1 MDEWSVR
8 AAKLVSNMSFPTA
21 RSGDVQC
28 EEKGRPSV
36 KFRVERDVLND
47 AVSWAARALS
57 PRPPVPVLSGLLL
70 KASAGT
76 LSLSS
81 FDYEISARLEIPAD
95 IAEEGT
101 ILVSGRLLA
110 DICRSLPSAPVEV
123 STDGSKVILTCRNS
137 RFNLATMPEADY
149 PELPALPKISG
160 TVAGDSFAKAVAQ
173 VTVAASKDDT
183 LPILAGVKVEIEDDL
198 ITLLATDR
206 YRLAMRELNWKPA
219 VPGISTSALVKA
231 KTLSEVAKTLGGA
244 GEINIALSEDS
255 ELIGFESG
263 GRRTTSLLVDGDYP
277 KIRSLFPENT
287 PIHATVETSAL
298 VEAVRRVALVAERNT
313 PVRLAFTDGQVGLD
327 AGTGEDA
334 QASEALEAALTG
346 EEITVA
352 FNPHYLSEGLNA
364 FESKYVRF
372 SFTSAPKP
380 AMMTA
385 QDSIDG
391 DDQDHY
397 RYLVM
402 PVRLPN
408 Q

>member
-1 MDEWSVR
+1 M
-8 AAKLVSNMSFPTA
+8 
-21 RSGDVQC
+21 
-28 EEKGRPSV
+28 
-36 KFRVERDVLND
+36 KFRVERDVLTE
-47 AVSWAARALS
+47 AVSWAARSLS

-70 KASAGT
+70 KAEAGT
-76 LSLSS
+76 LSLAS

-110 DICRSLPSAPVEV
+110 DICRSLPSAPVDVE
-123 STDGSKVILTCRNS
+123 TDGSKVTLTCRSS
-137 RFNLATMPEADY
+137 RFHLATMPVNDY
-149 PELPALPKISG
+149 PELPALPELSG
-160 TVAGDSFAKAVAQ
+160 TVDGEAFAQAVSQ
-173 VTVAASKDDT
+173 VIIASSKDDT
-183 LPILAGVKVEIEDDL
+183 LPILTGVKMEIEGDL

-206 YRLAMRELNWKPA
+206 YRLALREIRWNPTS
-219 VPGISTSALVKA
+219 PGISTGALVKA
-231 KTLSEVAKTLGGA
+231 KTLSEVAKTLGGS
-244 GEINIALSEDS
+244 GNINIALSDNS

-277 KIRSLFPENT
+277 KIRSLFPDNT
-287 PIHATVETSAL
+287 PIYATVETTAL
-298 VEAVRRVALVAERNT
+298 SEAVRRVSLVAERNT
-313 PVRLAFTDGQVGLD
+313 PVRLIFTDGQLTLD

-334 QASEALEAALTG
+334 QASENLEATLVG

-364 FESKYVRF
+364 FDSKYVRF

-380 AMMTA
+380 AMLTA
-385 QDSIDG
+385 QDDIDG
-391 DDQDHY
+391 ENSDDY

>member
-1 MDEWSVR
+1 M
-8 AAKLVSNMSFPTA
+8 
-21 RSGDVQC
+21 
-28 EEKGRPSV
+28 
-36 KFRVERDVLND
+36 KFRVERDVLTE
-47 AVSWAARALS
+47 AVSWAARSLS

-70 KASAGT
+70 KAEAGT
-76 LSLSS
+76 LSLAS

-110 DICRSLPSAPVEV
+110 DICRSLPSAPVDVE
-123 STDGSKVILTCRNS
+123 TDGSKVTLTCRSS
-137 RFNLATMPEADY
+137 RFHLATMPVNDY
-149 PELPALPKISG
+149 PELPALPELSG
-160 TVAGDSFAKAVAQ
+160 TVDGEAFAQAVSQ
-173 VTVAASKDDT
+173 VIIASSKDDT
-183 LPILAGVKVEIEDDL
+183 LPILTGVKMEIEGDL

-206 YRLAMRELNWKPA
+206 YRLALREIRWNPTS
-219 VPGISTSALVKA
+219 PGISTGALVKA
-231 KTLSEVAKTLGGA
+231 KTLSEVAKTLGGS
-244 GEINIALSEDS
+244 GNINIALSDNS

-277 KIRSLFPENT
+277 KIRSLFPDNT
-287 PIHATVETSAL
+287 PIYATVETTTLS
-298 VEAVRRVALVAERNT
+298 EAVRRVSLVAERNT
-313 PVRLAFTDGQVGLD
+313 PVRLIFTDGQLTLD

-334 QASEALEAALTG
+334 QASENLEATLVG

-364 FESKYVRF
+364 FDSKYVRF

-380 AMMTA
+380 AMLTA
-385 QDSIDG
+385 QDDIDG
-391 DDQDHY
+391 ENSDDY

>member
-1 MDEWSVR
+1 M
-8 AAKLVSNMSFPTA
+8 
-21 RSGDVQC
+21 
-28 EEKGRPSV
+28 
-36 KFRVERDVLND
+36 KFRVERDVLTE
-47 AVSWAARALS
+47 AVSWAARSLS

-70 KASAGT
+70 KAEAGT
-76 LSLSS
+76 LSLAS
-81 FDYEISARLEIPAD
+81 FDYEISARLEIAAD

-110 DICRSLPSAPVEV
+110 DICRSLPSAPVDVE
-123 STDGSKVILTCRNS
+123 TDGSKVTLTCRSS
-137 RFNLATMPEADY
+137 RFHLATMPVNDY
-149 PELPALPKISG
+149 PELPALPELSG
-160 TVAGDSFAKAVAQ
+160 TIDGEAFAQAVSQ
-173 VTVAASKDDT
+173 VIIASSRDDT
-183 LPILAGVKVEIEDDL
+183 LPILTGVKMEIEGDL

-206 YRLAMRELNWKPA
+206 YRLALREVRWHPTT
-219 VPGISTSALVKA
+219 PGISTGVLVKA
-231 KTLSEVAKTLGGA
+231 KTLSEVAKTLGGS
-244 GEINIALSEDS
+244 GNINIALSDNS

-287 PIHATVETSAL
+287 PIHATVETTSLA
-298 VEAVRRVALVAERNT
+298 EAVRRVSLVAERNT
-313 PVRLAFTDGQVGLD
+313 PVRLMFSDGQLTLD

-334 QASEALEAALTG
+334 QASENLEASLVG
-346 EEITVA
+346 EDITVA

-364 FESKYVRF
+364 FDSKYVRF

-380 AMMTA
+380 AMLTA
-385 QDSIDG
+385 QADLDG
-391 DDQDHY
+391 ENSDDY

>member
-1 MDEWSVR
+1 M
-8 AAKLVSNMSFPTA
+8 
-21 RSGDVQC
+21 
-28 EEKGRPSV
+28 
-36 KFRVERDVLND
+36 KFRVERDVLTE
-47 AVSWAARALS
+47 AVSWAARSLS

-70 KASAGT
+70 KAEAGT

-81 FDYEISARLEIPAD
+81 FDYEISARLHIPAD

-110 DICRSLPSAPVEV
+110 DICRSLPAAPVDVE
-123 STDGSKVILTCRNS
+123 TDGSKVTLTCRSS
-137 RFNLATMPEADY
+137 RFHLATMPVNDY
-149 PELPALPKISG
+149 PELPALPEISG
-160 TVAGDSFAKAVAQ
+160 TVDGDAFAQAVSQ
-173 VTVAASKDDT
+173 VIIASSKDDT
-183 LPILAGVKVEIEDDL
+183 LPILTGVKMEIEGDL

-206 YRLAMRELNWKPA
+206 YRLALREIRWNPST
-219 VPGISTSALVKA
+219 PNISSGALVKA

-244 GEINIALSEDS
+244 GNINIALSDNR

-277 KIRSLFPENT
+277 KIRSLFPDTT
-287 PIHATVETSAL
+287 PIHATVETHAL
-298 VEAVRRVALVAERNT
+298 AEAVRRVSLVAERNT
-313 PVRLAFTDGQVGLD
+313 PVRLMFTDGQLTLD

-334 QASEALEAALTG
+334 QASENLEATLVG

-364 FESKYVRF
+364 FDSKYVRF

-380 AMMTA
+380 AMLSA
-385 QDSIDG
+385 QDDIDG
-391 DDQDHY
+391 ERRDEY